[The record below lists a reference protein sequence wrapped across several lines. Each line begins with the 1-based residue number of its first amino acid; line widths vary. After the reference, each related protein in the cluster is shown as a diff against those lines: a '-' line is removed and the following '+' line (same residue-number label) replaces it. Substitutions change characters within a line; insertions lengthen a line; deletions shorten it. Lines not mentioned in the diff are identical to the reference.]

1 MYSWLLAEDFNF
13 STSCCL
19 LLFLFF
25 SSFPSFPSVK
35 FFGVLPC
42 WTLLN
47 PIYIVSAQMP
57 DHTAAT
63 RLGAVINSMRQAAS
77 IFWLWEAKFKG
88 VQFQGTAMF
97 LGRPLI
103 SVAPGAKIVLGDG
116 VRIASARRAN
126 PLGLAQPSV
135 LRALASQAQLVL
147 GAGVGLSGAVL
158 CAGNSIE
165 IGQQTILGAGAMVLD
180 TDMHAPSGDFDWRVE
195 FVTNS
200 RPIKIGRGV
209 FIGARAIILKGV
221 NIGDRALIGAGAV
234 VAGDVPAG
242 HVAVGNPARILE
254 PKPVPGHAH

>member
-1 MYSWLLAEDFNF
+1 
-13 STSCCL
+13 
-19 LLFLFF
+19 
-25 SSFPSFPSVK
+25 
-35 FFGVLPC
+35 
-42 WTLLN
+42 
-47 PIYIVSAQMP
+47 MP

-77 IFWLWEAKFKG
+77 IFWRWEAKFKG
-88 VQFQGTAMF
+88 VQFEGKAVF

-103 SVAPGAKIVLGDG
+103 SVARGGKIVVGDG

-135 LRALASQAQLVL
+135 LRALTPRAQLIL
-147 GAGVGLSGAVL
+147 GPGVGLSGTVL

-180 TDMHAPSGDFDWRVE
+180 TDIHAPAGDFDWRVE

-209 FIGARAIILKGV
+209 FIGARAIILKGA

-234 VAGDVPAG
+234 VTGDVPAG
-242 HVAVGNPARILE
+242 HLAVGNPARILE
-254 PKPVPGHAH
+254 PKPLSSHAP